1 MQLLNLKNAV
11 LNVIREVDENHT
23 MAFAA
28 ALSYYFVLSLF
39 PLLIFMS
46 ALLAYLP
53 IPGLFSQILG
63 ALARVVPPDSMG
75 LIRKILADVVLSRH
89 GSLLTFGIVFTIWSS
104 SSGFAAMIEALNVT
118 YGVPETRR
126 IWTTRALA
134 IALTF
139 LVGFLLL
146 VALGVLIVGPRF
158 GAWLAGKM
166 ELSQVFVAVWPYVR
180 WSVATGFTVVAVE
193 LLYFWGPNIR
203 QKFLSTLPG
212 AVIAVA
218 GWIGF
223 SYTLGI
229 YFRHF
234 AHFNATYGTL
244 GAAIALSV
252 WFYWTSFIILVGAE
266 FNSGLLQEVG
276 VGGILSK
283 DRRRTVASKRPTKNG
298 LAA

>member
-1 MQLLNLKNAV
+1 
-11 LNVIREVDENHT
+11 
-23 MAFAA
+23 
-28 ALSYYFVLSLF
+28 
-39 PLLIFMS
+39 
-46 ALLAYLP
+46 
-53 IPGLFSQILG
+53 
-63 ALARVVPPDSMG
+63 
-75 LIRKILADVVLSRH
+75 
-89 GSLLTFGIVFTIWSS
+89 
-104 SSGFAAMIEALNVT
+104 
-118 YGVPETRR
+118 
-126 IWTTRALA
+126 
-134 IALTF
+134 
-139 LVGFLLL
+139 
-146 VALGVLIVGPRF
+146 
-158 GAWLAGKM
+158 M